1 MLLTMTINNAPLII
15 IIEKMQTIKGEKYG
29 KIKEH

>member
-1 MLLTMTINNAPLII
+1 MLLTMTINNAPLI

>member
-1 MLLTMTINNAPLII
+1 MTINNAPLII
-15 IIEKMQTIKGEKYG
+15 IIIIIGKMQTIKGEKYG